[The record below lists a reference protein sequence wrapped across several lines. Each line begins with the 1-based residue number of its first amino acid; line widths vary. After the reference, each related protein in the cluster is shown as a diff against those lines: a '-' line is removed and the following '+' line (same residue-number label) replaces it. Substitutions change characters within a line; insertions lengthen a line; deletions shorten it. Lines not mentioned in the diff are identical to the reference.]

1 MSDCHQNSGKN
12 GDSYVNRPFPKK
24 VMHGGFIKQIRDHT
38 GRTVIDFSANLNPF
52 PPPVPVD
59 LSPDLLSWYPDDYY
73 TTLKECISQ
82 HFNRAPDEIAVG
94 NGSVEL
100 IRIFCL
106 AVLSPGDRVRIG
118 NPTFGEYE
126 FSSRLAGALPAGV
139 HDQAKVRFICN
150 PNNPTGDL
158 LPRSTVLERKGK
170 MQEEILFV
178 DEAFIELA
186 DPAQSVAGLRDPSLF
201 VLRSL
206 TKCFAV
212 PGIRFG
218 YALGDPALIRKVETI
233 RPPWNVNAFA
243 EQYALAAFR
252 SFEAL
257 EDSRKRIVSA
267 RRWLEHELSRFSLTI
282 HPSSANFLLLTFGD
296 DVSRLCARLLDEGI
310 LVRDCHSFGLPN
322 SIRIAV
328 RTPQENCLLIEA
340 MGRCLR

>member
-1 MSDCHQNSGKN
+1 VNS
-12 GDSYVNRPFPKK
+12 PFPEK
-24 VMHGGFIKQIRDHT
+24 VMHGGFIKQIREKT
-38 GRTVIDFSANLNPF
+38 CRPVIDFSANLNPF
-52 PPPVPVD
+52 PPLVSVD
-59 LSPDLLSWYPDDYY
+59 LSPDLLSWYPDDQY
-73 TTLKECISQ
+73 TTLKECISRK
-82 HFNRAPDEIAVG
+82 FNRPPDEIAVG
-94 NGSVEL
+94 NGSIEL
-100 IRIFCL
+100 IRTFCH
-106 AVLSPGDRVRIG
+106 AVLSTGDKVRTG

-126 FSSRLAGALPAGV
+126 FSARLEGALPAGI
-139 HDQAKVRFICN
+139 HERAKVRFICN

-158 LPRSTVLERKGK
+158 LPRSTVLDVKGK
-170 MQEEILFV
+170 MQEEFLFV

-186 DPAQSVAGLRDPSLF
+186 DPAQSVVGLRDQSLF

-218 YALGDPALIRKVETI
+218 YAFGDSELIRKLETI

-257 EDSRKRIVSA
+257 EDSRRHIISA
-267 RRWLEHELSRFSLTI
+267 RRWLEDELSRFSLTI
-282 HPSSANFLLLTFGD
+282 HPSSVNFLLLTFSD
-296 DVSRLCARLLDEGI
+296 DVRRLCARLLDEGI
-310 LVRDCHSFGLPN
+310 LVRDCHSFCLPN

-340 MGRCLR
+340 MERCLR